1 MDLDARDTGQPADNS
16 AQDTEMS
23 RLDTARA
30 ALDTSCRLEDR
41 DSQATGQDTDSQ
53 GLLADTAGVLHKQ
66 ALLSTSS
73 QTSTTNG
80 TLTEGLQDTTTDQQD
95 QLASTGLQMD
105 SSRTS
110 TALHTTGRA
119 QQSHSQHRR
128 FLRKRASILSRSRRS
143 HGIQI

>member
-1 MDLDARDTGQPADNS
+1 MDLDARDTGKPADNS

-23 RLDTARA
+23 RPDTARA
-30 ALDTSCRLEDR
+30 ALDTSCRLADR

-53 GLLADTAGVLHKQ
+53 GLLADTAGVL
-66 ALLSTSS
+66 STSS

-80 TLTEGLQDTTTDQQD
+80 TLTEELQDTTTDQQG